1 MSESFTSIPITD
13 RVHWVGAID
22 WDIRDFHGYS
32 TSRGTTYNAFLIL
45 ADKVTLIDTVKAPFR
60 EELLSRI
67 RSVIDPSRIQ
77 YIVSNHAEMD
87 HSGCLPEMIDIIQ
100 PEKVFASAM
109 GVKALAAHFN
119 RDLNLETVKDG
130 DRIDLGNCHL
140 SFMETRMLHWPDSM
154 FSFLEEDQLLF
165 SQDAFGMHLATSER
179 FDDEIDDWILHFE
192 AAKYYANI
200 LLPFSNLIQKLVAK
214 IATTG
219 WKFKMILPDHGPV
232 WRSDL
237 DRIINWYAGWAE
249 QKPTRKAVVAYDT
262 MWGSTELMARAI
274 SEGLLEGGSQSKL
287 MPLSASHRSDV
298 ATEILDAGAL
308 IIGSPTINANMY
320 PTIAD
325 LLSYLRGLKPKN
337 MTAAA
342 FGSYGWS
349 CQAVPQIESI
359 LTDMGL
365 ELPMDPVKVVY
376 VPNNEDLE
384 KCRELGRQVAA
395 KLRTMTE

>member
-249 QKPTRKAVVAYDT
+249 QKPTRKAVVAFDT

-365 ELPMDPVKVVY
+365 ELPMDAVKVVY
-376 VPNNEDLE
+376 VPNNDDLE

>member
-1 MSESFTSIPITD
+1 MSESFTSIPVTD

-87 HSGCLPEMIDIIQ
+87 HSGCLPEMIDIIR

-130 DRIDLGNCHL
+130 DRIDLGGCHL

-237 DRIINWYAGWAE
+237 DRIINWYTEWAE

-287 MPLSASHRSDV
+287 MPLSGSHRSDV

-376 VPNNEDLE
+376 VPNNDDLE